1 MVTET
6 ANTGGTGRSGR
17 TRLSRSAARQR
28 RRARLGPLSGL
39 SHVALAVWTVLVV
52 VPILWTFLASVK
64 TEDEIFGSAWSM
76 PAALRWD
83 NWGRAWEQAHIGRY
97 MLNSVIVVAFGT
109 FGTMLLGSMAAYVLA
124 RYRFRGNRAI
134 YLLFVSGLAFPVYL
148 ALTPLFFVVQ
158 NMGSVPLV
166 GPLIGLDT
174 RGGLVLVYIAY
185 SLPFTV
191 FFLSAFFRTLPGAVA
206 EAAFVD
212 GASHSRVF
220 FQIMLPMARP
230 GIVSITIFNILGQW
244 NQYQIPLVLL
254 SGQSKDKW
262 VLTQGIADISTAAG
276 YDADWAALF
285 AALSMAILPMLV
297 VYTVFQRQIQA
308 GLTAGALK

>member
-1 MVTET
+1 MTPTAET
-6 ANTGGTGRSGR
+6 MI
-17 TRLSRSAARQR
+17 SRSRAYARQER
-28 RRARLGPLSGL
+28 RRRLGPLSAL
-39 SHVALAVWTVLVV
+39 THVALLVWTVLVV

-64 TEDEIFGSAWSM
+64 SEDEIFGDAWSL
-76 PAALRWD
+76 PASPRLD
-83 NWGRAWEQAHIGRY
+83 NWARAWEQAHVGQY
-97 MLNSVIVVAFGT
+97 MINSIVVVGAGT
-109 FGTMLLGSMAAYVLA
+109 FGTMLFGSMAAYVLA

-158 NMGSVPLV
+158 NMGAVPV
-166 GPLIGLDT
+166 IGRFIGLNSH
-174 RGGLVLVYIAY
+174 GGLILVYIAY

-191 FFLSAFFRTLPGAVA
+191 FFLAAFFRTLPGAVA

-212 GASHSRVF
+212 GASHTRVF

-230 GIVSITIFNILGQW
+230 GIISVTIFNVLGQW
-244 NQYQIPLVLL
+244 NQYQLPLVLL
-254 SGQSKDKW
+254 PADKEKW

-276 YDADWAALF
+276 YDADWSALF
-285 AALSMAILPMLV
+285 AALSMAILPMLI
-297 VYTVFQRQIQA
+297 VYTIFQSQIQK

>member
-1 MVTET
+1 M
-6 ANTGGTGRSGR
+6 ASQS
-17 TRLSRSAARQR
+17 LPFSRSEAREQR
-28 RRARLGPLSGL
+28 KARLGPMAML
-39 SHVALAVWTVLVV
+39 SHVALALWAILVA
-52 VPILWTFLASVK
+52 VPLIWTFLASVK
-64 TEDEIFGSAWSM
+64 SEDEIFGDAWSL
-76 PAALRWD
+76 PAALRLD
-83 NWGRAWEQAHIGRY
+83 NWARAWEQAHIGQY
-97 MLNSVIVVAFGT
+97 MLNSIVVVFFGVS
-109 FGTMLLGSMAAYVLA
+109 GTMLLGAMAAYVLS
-124 RYRFRGNRAI
+124 RYEFRGSKAL

-158 NMGSVPLV
+158 NMGRV
-166 GPLIGLDT
+166 PLIGPFIGLNSHA
-174 RGGLVLVYIAY
+174 GLVLVYIAY

-191 FFLSAFFRTLPGAVA
+191 FFLAAFFRTLPTAVA

-212 GASHSRVF
+212 GASHTRVF

-230 GIVSITIFNILGQW
+230 GIVSITVFNILGQW

-254 SGQSKDKW
+254 AGAKDKW

-276 YDADWAALF
+276 YDADWSALF

>member
-1 MVTET
+1 MVSQVEVEKVTL
-6 ANTGGTGRSGR
+6 GREAVR
-17 TRLSRSAARQR
+17 EQR
-28 RRARLGPLSGL
+28 RIRLGPLSGL
-39 SHVALAVWTVLVV
+39 SHLALVVWTVLVV
-52 VPILWTFLASVK
+52 VPIVWTFLASVK
-64 TEDEIFGSAWSM
+64 SEDEIFGSAWSL
-76 PAALRWD
+76 PARLRWD
-83 NWGRAWEQAHIGRY
+83 NWARAWDSAHVGQY
-97 MLNSVIVVAFGT
+97 MINSVVVVAFGT

-158 NMGSVPLV
+158 NMGTIPLI
-166 GPLIGLDT
+166 GQFIGLDT

-220 FQIMLPMARP
+220 FQIMLPMAKP
-230 GIVSITIFNILGQW
+230 GIVSITIFNVLGQW

-285 AALSMAILPMLV
+285 AALSMAILPMLI
-297 VYTVFQRQIQA
+297 VYTIFQRQIQT
-308 GLTAGALK
+308 GLTTGALK